1 MLEAP
6 FAGSADVHHLEEEG
20 IGTRSRTFGK
30 GAAACWEGS
39 LASHGILREPPGPN
53 EHAQVFQA
61 TALLE
66 LHKILQLLDLFFV
79 HFSVRDFMNGVL
91 DNDLKEPQDGFVY
104 LWHDCSLF
112 TCAHRRSCARMFH
125 DFEENDY
132 DVITDI
138 IVNSA

>member
-1 MLEAP
+1 ME
-6 FAGSADVHHLEEEG
+6 FFENH
-20 IGTRSRTFGK
+20 
-30 GAAACWEGS
+30 
-39 LASHGILREPPGPN
+39 PGPN

-91 DNDLKEPQDGFVY
+91 DNDLKEPQGGFVY
-104 LWHDCSLF
+104 LWHACSLF
-112 TCAHRRSCARMFH
+112 LRVLTGVRVLECFH

>member
-1 MLEAP
+1 ME
-6 FAGSADVHHLEEEG
+6 FFENH
-20 IGTRSRTFGK
+20 
-30 GAAACWEGS
+30 
-39 LASHGILREPPGPN
+39 PGPN

-91 DNDLKEPQDGFVY
+91 DNDLKEPQGGFVY
-104 LWHDCSLF
+104 LWHACSLF
-112 TCAHRRSCARMFH
+112 YVCSPAYVCSNVFH